1 MTKERKSQDERQTSL
16 AMTHLYAALKLECW
30 TYSATFF
37 ENSTLNKC
45 V

>member
-16 AMTHLYAALKLECW
+16 AMTHLYAAL